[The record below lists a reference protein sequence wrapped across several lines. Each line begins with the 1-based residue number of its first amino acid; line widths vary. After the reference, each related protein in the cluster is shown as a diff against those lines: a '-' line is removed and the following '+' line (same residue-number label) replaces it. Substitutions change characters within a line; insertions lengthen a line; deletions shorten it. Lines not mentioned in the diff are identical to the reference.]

1 MQPHRTL
8 PAVPRRLPWYK
19 KLAFAAV
26 LTIGLPLT
34 SELAARLIHGWHRH
48 WLDCHRP
55 HPTLGWV
62 LRENWAGKWTWTG
75 GYARIN
81 AQGLRMDEDI
91 GPKQPGE
98 RRLLFLGDS
107 ITFGANVATHQ
118 TLPSQVQWC
127 LRARGST
134 WRVLNGGVT
143 SYDPAQEQEWL
154 EAFGWPLAP
163 DALVVVFCRNDLT
176 PSRRHISG
184 VHRSVAGQAGD
195 WLAAHSLLY
204 FKLERL
210 ALRLQARWSSQGAV
224 RQLVVDEDAR
234 VTGLPFVEQAYQ
246 RLAAS
251 ARARAVPVTLAICPT
266 LDVLTGQQPDDL
278 SARLAALGRDL
289 GWSVIDLAPALSGP
303 PAELTCLFLP
313 NDPIHPSAAGYA
325 RLAAALAAH
334 LPD

>member
-1 MQPHRTL
+1 M
-8 PAVPRRLPWYK
+8 PRSHARPQSQRPLPWYK
-19 KLAFAAV
+19 KLVFAIVV
-26 LTIGLPLT
+26 LGGVPVALELT
-34 SELAARLIHGWHRH
+34 ARVLHGWHRH

-91 GPKQPGE
+91 GPKLPGE

-107 ITFGANVATHQ
+107 ITFGANVTTRQ
-118 TLPSQVQWC
+118 SLPCQVQMR
-127 LRARGST
+127 LRERGST

-154 EAFGWPLAP
+154 EEFGWPLAP

-176 PSRRHISG
+176 PSRRRAG
-184 VHRSVAGQAGD
+184 DFHRSLAGGVGD
-195 WLAAHSLLY
+195 WLASHSLLY

-210 ALRLQARWSSQGAV
+210 ALRLQAYWSSQEAV
-224 RQLVVDEDAR
+224 RQLVVDDAAP
-234 VTGLPFVEQAYQ
+234 VTGWPFVEQAYR

-251 ARARAVPVTLAICPT
+251 AQARNVPVTLAICPT
-266 LDVLTGQQPDDL
+266 LDILTGKQQDDL
-278 SARLAALGRDL
+278 SERLTALGREL
-289 GWSVIDLAPALSGP
+289 RWSVIDLAPALSP
-303 PAELTCLFLP
+303 PPTELTRLFLP

-325 RLAAALAAH
+325 RLADALAAH